1 MLLCDVAE
9 PVSQVIQKAFMASLV
24 YSGLPFSAVKTTHED
39 ARLMWV
45 SARPTEELDILTSM
59 TGCSNRDFN
68 KGSKIP

>member
-1 MLLCDVAE
+1 
-9 PVSQVIQKAFMASLV
+9 MASLV
-24 YSGLPFSAVKTTHED
+24 YSGLPFSAVRTTQED

-59 TGCSNRDFN
+59 TGCLNRDFN